1 MAREPVGMKF
11 TRAHF
16 QDVDGLMEDLRMNQR
31 MFAKGENLLVRM
43 LAMTH
48 MALAQQ
54 KSRGPMMPGARRMA
68 SPGAR
73 TVTGLISG
81 RQYHETARQVAAAQY
96 PGSRAF
102 GIPVRR
108 ITGAYYAGWKVRRI
122 GPSMYMTYNDSR
134 EAYFI
139 EFGINPRATGAVRRP
154 ILKMTAI
161 GTLRFIQSTRLI
173 ERFTEAT
180 IGSKRSKRGQYQSF
194 LARMAGSN
202 MLGVIGPK
210 GKLPG

>member
-1 MAREPVGMKF
+1 VASSPLTNRFAPGMKI

-16 QDVDGLMEDLRMNQR
+16 RDVDGLVEDLRFNQR
-31 MFAKGENLLVRM
+31 MFARGENLLVRM

-48 MALAQQ
+48 VSLAQQ
-54 KSRGPMMPGARRMA
+54 KSRGPVVQGQRRYNA
-68 SPGAR
+68 PRGKAHIFG
-73 TVTGLISG
+73 TKSG
-81 RQYHETARQVAAAQY
+81 FQG
-96 PGSRAF
+96 PKPW

-108 ITGAYYAGWKVRRI
+108 ITGAYYEGWKMKRI
-122 GPSMYMTYNDSR
+122 GPSQYMVFNDSR

-154 ILKMTAI
+154 IMKMTAI
-161 GTLRFIQSTRLI
+161 GTMRFIQRTHLI
-173 ERFTEAT
+173 ERFAEAT
-180 IGSKRSKRGQYQSF
+180 IGGTRNKKGQYQSF
-194 LARMAGSN
+194 MARMQGSN

>member
-1 MAREPVGMKF
+1 MAREKVGMKF

-31 MFAKGENLLVRM
+31 MFARGENLLVRM

-48 MALAQQ
+48 MSLAQQ
-54 KSRGPMMPGARRMA
+54 KSRGPVMPGLRQHGPSRSGTGVMA
-68 SPGAR
+68 
-73 TVTGLISG
+73 
-81 RQYHETARQVAAAQY
+81 Y
-96 PGSRAF
+96 PGGRPW

-108 ITGAYYAGWKVRRI
+108 ITGAYYAGWKMKRI
-122 GPSMYMTYNDSR
+122 GPSMYMVYNDSR
-134 EAYFI
+134 EAFFI

-161 GTLRFIQSTRLI
+161 GTLRFIQRTRLI
-173 ERFTEAT
+173 ERFAKTT
-180 IGSKRSKRGQYQSF
+180 IGSTRNTKGQYQSF
-194 LARMAGSN
+194 MARMSGSN
-202 MLGVIGPK
+202 MLGVIGPQ